1 MKSIEK
7 KEHLFNLFL
16 NMHVK
21 KALSS
26 FQRFSSL
33 VLKIECFPLIMGNG
47 FVKKG
52 VKKRGMEK
60 KKMPKILV
68 TGGAGFIGSNLTEA
82 LLQRGHFVRILD
94 DFSTGKRENLIFDKA
109 YPSPE
114 VIKGDIREFSTCQ
127 KAVKGIEYVFHQ
139 AALPSVQR
147 SIEDPETSNAINVG
161 GTLNILLAARE
172 EKVKR
177 VIYASSSSV
186 YGDTPTLPKHEE
198 MPPDPLSPYA
208 LQKYI
213 GERYCRLFYQL
224 YSLETI
230 ALRYFNIFGPK
241 QDPNSLYSA
250 VIPKFI
256 DALLQGRPPI
266 IFGDGEQSRDFTY
279 IENVVQANLL
289 AMSAEHLHGEA
300 INIACGK
307 RISLNQLLNVL
318 KEILG
323 SKLSPIYQEPRQ
335 GDVKHSLADIRK
347 GKEIL
352 NYEPTVGIEIGLE
365 KTVEFFQKTLR

>member
-1 MKSIEK
+1 MQK
-7 KEHLFNLFL
+7 
-16 NMHVK
+16 V
-21 KALSS
+21 
-26 FQRFSSL
+26 
-33 VLKIECFPLIMGNG
+33 
-47 FVKKG
+47 
-52 VKKRGMEK
+52 
-60 KKMPKILV
+60 LV

-109 YPSPE
+109 YPSLE
-114 VIKGDIREFSTCQ
+114 IIEGDIRDFSACR
-127 KAVKGIEYVFHQ
+127 KAMNRIEYVFHQ
-139 AALPSVQR
+139 AALPSVHR

-186 YGDTPTLPKHEE
+186 YGDTPALPKHEE
-198 MPPDPLSPYA
+198 MPPNPLSPYA

-213 GERYCRLFYQL
+213 GEQYCQLFYQL
-224 YSLETI
+224 YGLDTI
-230 ALRYFNIFGPK
+230 SLRYFNIFGPK

-365 KTVEFFQKTLR
+365 KTVDFFQKTLR

>member
-1 MKSIEK
+1 MSR
-7 KEHLFNLFL
+7 
-16 NMHVK
+16 V
-21 KALSS
+21 
-26 FQRFSSL
+26 
-33 VLKIECFPLIMGNG
+33 
-47 FVKKG
+47 
-52 VKKRGMEK
+52 
-60 KKMPKILV
+60 LV

-94 DFSTGKRENLIFDKA
+94 DFSTGKRGNLIFDKA
-109 YPSPE
+109 YLSPE
-114 VIKGDIREFSTCQ
+114 IVEGNIRDLSTCQ

-147 SIEDPETSNAINVG
+147 SIEDPETSNAVNGG
-161 GTLNILLAARE
+161 GTLNILLAARGE
-172 EKVKR
+172 GVKR
-177 VIYASSSSV
+177 VIYASSSSI
-186 YGDTPTLPKHEE
+186 YGDTPALPKHEE
-198 MPPDPLSPYA
+198 MPSNPLSPYA

-213 GERYCRLFYQL
+213 GEQYCRLFYQL
-224 YSLETI
+224 YGLETI
-230 ALRYFNIFGPK
+230 SMRYFNIFGPK
-241 QDPNSLYSA
+241 QDPDSIYSA

-289 AMSAEHLHGEA
+289 ALSAEHLRGEA
-300 INIACGK
+300 MNIACGK

-323 SKLSPIYQEPRQ
+323 SKLSPIYEEPRK

-347 GKEIL
+347 GKEII
-352 NYEPTVGIEIGLE
+352 NYEPIVGIEIGLK

>member
-1 MKSIEK
+1 
-7 KEHLFNLFL
+7 
-16 NMHVK
+16 
-21 KALSS
+21 
-26 FQRFSSL
+26 
-33 VLKIECFPLIMGNG
+33 MGKVRMSN
-47 FVKKG
+47 V
-52 VKKRGMEK
+52 
-60 KKMPKILV
+60 LV

-94 DFSTGKRENLIFDKA
+94 DFSTGKKENLIFDIA
-109 YPSPE
+109 YPSMK
-114 VIKGDIREFSTCQ
+114 VIEGDIRDFSTCQ

-147 SIEDPETSNAINVG
+147 SIEDPETSNAVNVG
-161 GTLNILLAARE
+161 GTLNILLAAKE
-172 EKVKR
+172 TGVKR

-198 MPPDPLSPYA
+198 MPSNPLSPYA

-213 GERYCRLFYQL
+213 GEQYCRLFYQL
-224 YSLETI
+224 YGLDTI
-230 ALRYFNIFGPK
+230 SLRYFNIFGPK

-307 RISLNQLLNVL
+307 RTSLNQLLNIL

-323 SKLSPIYQEPRQ
+323 SKQSPIHQEPRQ

-352 NYEPTVGIEIGLE
+352 NYEPKIGIEAGLK
-365 KTVEFFQKTLR
+365 KTVEFFKKILR

>member
-1 MKSIEK
+1 MS
-7 KEHLFNLFL
+7 N
-16 NMHVK
+16 V
-21 KALSS
+21 
-26 FQRFSSL
+26 
-33 VLKIECFPLIMGNG
+33 
-47 FVKKG
+47 
-52 VKKRGMEK
+52 
-60 KKMPKILV
+60 LV
-68 TGGAGFIGSNLTEA
+68 TGGAGFIGSNLTAA

-94 DFSTGKRENLIFDKA
+94 DFSTGKRENLIFDKD
-109 YPSPE
+109 YPSSE
-114 VIKGDIREFSTCQ
+114 VIEGDIRDFSTCQ

-213 GERYCRLFYQL
+213 GEQYCRLFYQL
-224 YSLETI
+224 YGLDTI
-230 ALRYFNIFGPK
+230 SLRYFNIFGPK

-323 SKLSPIYQEPRQ
+323 SKLSPIYQEPRK

-347 GKEIL
+347 GKEII
-352 NYEPTVGIEIGLE
+352 NYEPIVGIEIGLK